1 MSQEVSRQELISLL
15 AEVSDL
21 SIQARKTLSQGLEE
35 YEANQ
40 NDELILTREELE
52 RLMETQENLN
62 IYAFHSSGVKAIGD
76 HSSS

>member
-35 YEANQ
+35 YQANQ